1 MKRASY
7 TAAEVEALVM
17 GALAGASAMTPEER
31 EAQRR
36 SFVHGT
42 VAMSNPEVTREMVDE
57 VVEEMPRGAPAKRW
71 GDSWWAVPVG
81 LLVLAAFFAVVYTVA
96 PNGAREHVEVPK

>member
-1 MKRASY
+1 
-7 TAAEVEALVM
+7 M
-17 GALAGASAMTPEER
+17 GALAGARAMTPEER

-57 VVEEMPRGAPAKRW
+57 VAEEMPREPPAKRW
-71 GDSWWAVPVG
+71 VDSWWAVPVV
-81 LLVLAAFFAVVYTVA
+81 LLVLSAFFAVGYSEA
-96 PNGAREHVEVPK
+96 PNGAREHVEVDK

>member
-1 MKRASY
+1 MKRVSY

-17 GALAGASAMTPEER
+17 GALAGARAMTPEER

-57 VVEEMPRGAPAKRW
+57 VGDKLAAMPT
-71 GDSWWAVPVG
+71 WWAVPVG

-96 PNGAREHVEVPK
+96 PNGAREHVEVAK